1 MSASKKK
8 RKKAA
13 ARNPIVAAGGIVLRG
28 KKNPLIAVVQLSVQ
42 KTWVLPKGKLRKNE
56 TTLAAAKR
64 EAIEETGRTVSV
76 FEYLGQISYTSG
88 GSPKVA
94 KFWRMEAYGK
104 QGKLMRDVRSVRW
117 LPLGKAIEKLSKPR
131 EQNFLRQMGPKALTA
146 AAQGGETAGKTN
158 GIFGLFG
165 KVMRRL
171 GLR

>member
-8 RKKAA
+8 RKRAA
-13 ARNPIVAAGGIVLRG
+13 ARTPIVAAGGIVLRG
-28 KKNPLIAVVQLSVQ
+28 KKDPLIAVVQLSMQ

-56 TTLAAAKR
+56 TTLDAAKR
-64 EAIEETGRTVSV
+64 EAIEETGRAVSV

-88 GSPKVA
+88 GNPKVA

-104 QGKLMRDVRSVRW
+104 QKELMRDVQSVRW

-131 EQNFLRQMGPKALTA
+131 EQKFLRQVGPKALA
-146 AAQGGETAGKTN
+146 AAALSGATVHQSG
-158 GIFGLFG
+158 GIFGLFA
-165 KVMRRL
+165 KAMRRL

>member
-1 MSASKKK
+1 MSASKRK

-13 ARNPIVAAGGIVLRG
+13 ARTPIVAAGGIVLRG
-28 KKNPLIAVVQLSVQ
+28 KKNPLIAIVQLSVQ

-64 EAIEETGRTVSV
+64 EAIEETGRAVSV

-104 QGKLMRDVRSVRW
+104 QGKLMRDVQSVRW

-131 EQNFLRQMGPKALTA
+131 EQKFLRQMGPNVLA
-146 AAQGGETAGKTN
+146 AAAREDEAVRQSK

-165 KVMRRL
+165 KAMRRL